1 MSKDEVQAV
10 LAKYTYN
17 TKAGKEV
24 TPKLEVFKGVHQENN
39 TPVCIKI
46 LKGVGQEQLRY
57 FQKLKDTKS
66 EYVSKVFEVAANSQ
80 QTVAI
85 F

>member
-17 TKAGKEV
+17 PKAGKELS
-24 TPKLEVFKGVHQENN
+24 PRLEVFKGVHQENN

-46 LKGVGQEQLRY
+46 LKGADQEQLRY
-57 FQKLKDTKS
+57 LQKLRETKS
-66 EYVSKVFEVAANSQ
+66 
-80 QTVAI
+80 
-85 F
+85 